1 MNEFDDLNLEE
12 AREMDETPE
21 TRDLAGE
28 SDAEDLPEETGLP
41 SPEET
46 ELPEPEDLL
55 EDRPAL
61 RELTDEEREA
71 LAIPPAE
78 RTWHQTELA
87 DLARHG
93 DFETQKSFLRDENG
107 DLAETYYGA
116 PGSQRPDGIRFGPE
130 GISLRE
136 AKDYGDVNNLLRNME
151 AQTADRLALSGEWAE
166 ALDALWESYDDW
178 SHSQTYLH
186 IVSHHDAVDDAEA
199 MYRRAIAFGETE
211 ELSEFHA
218 ELSDLRDQLRLI
230 AEMEALNI
238 RNVL

>member
-1 MNEFDDLNLEE
+1 MNEFEDLSPEE
-12 AREMDETPE
+12 TREMDEAPE

-93 DFETQKSFLRDENG
+93 YFETQRSFLRDENG

-151 AQTADRLALSGEWAE
+151 AQTADRLALFGS
-166 ALDALWESYDDW
+166 DVDI
-178 SHSQTYLH
+178 TYSVNGSRLS
-186 IVSHHDAVDDAEA
+186 VGDAERLQEKA
-199 MYRRAIAFGETE
+199 E
-211 ELSEFHA
+211 ELGVNA
-218 ELSDLRDQLRLI
+218 ELILK
-230 AEMEALNI
+230 
-238 RNVL
+238 

>member
-1 MNEFDDLNLEE
+1 MNELDDLNLEE
-12 AREMDETPE
+12 AQEMDETPE

-28 SDAEDLPEETGLP
+28 SDAEDLPEETRLP
-41 SPEET
+41 SPEEA

-130 GISLRE
+130 GISLWE
-136 AKDYGDVNNLLRNME
+136 TKDYGDVNNLLRNME
-151 AQTADRLALSGEWAE
+151 AQTADRLALFGS
-166 ALDALWESYDDW
+166 DVDI
-178 SHSQTYLH
+178 TYSVNGSRLS
-186 IVSHHDAVDDAEA
+186 VGDAERLQEKA
-199 MYRRAIAFGETE
+199 E
-211 ELSEFHA
+211 ELGVNA
-218 ELSDLRDQLRLI
+218 ELILK
-230 AEMEALNI
+230 
-238 RNVL
+238 

>member
-1 MNEFDDLNLEE
+1 MNEFEDLSPEE
-12 AREMDETPE
+12 TREMDEAPE

-46 ELPEPEDLL
+46 ELPESEDLL

-93 DFETQKSFLRDENG
+93 DFETQRSFLRDENG

-130 GISLRE
+130 GISLWE
-136 AKDYGDVNNLLRNME
+136 TKDYGDVNNLLRNME
-151 AQTADRLALSGEWAE
+151 AQTADRLALFGS
-166 ALDALWESYDDW
+166 DVDI
-178 SHSQTYLH
+178 TYSVNGSRLS
-186 IVSHHDAVDDAEA
+186 VGDAERLQEKA
-199 MYRRAIAFGETE
+199 E
-211 ELSEFHA
+211 ELGVNA
-218 ELSDLRDQLRLI
+218 ELILK
-230 AEMEALNI
+230 
-238 RNVL
+238 

>member
-12 AREMDETPE
+12 TREMDEAPE

-130 GISLRE
+130 DISLRE

-151 AQTADRLALSGEWAE
+151 AQTADRLALFGS
-166 ALDALWESYDDW
+166 DVDI
-178 SHSQTYLH
+178 TYSVNGSRLS
-186 IVSHHDAVDDAEA
+186 VGDAERLQEKA
-199 MYRRAIAFGETE
+199 E
-211 ELSEFHA
+211 ELGVSA
-218 ELSDLRDQLRLI
+218 ELILK
-230 AEMEALNI
+230 
-238 RNVL
+238 

>member
-1 MNEFDDLNLEE
+1 MNELDDLNLEE
-12 AREMDETPE
+12 AQEMDETPE

-28 SDAEDLPEETGLP
+28 SDAEDLPEETRLP
-41 SPEET
+41 SPEEA

-55 EDRPAL
+55 EDCPAL

-136 AKDYGDVNNLLRNME
+136 TKDYGDVNNLLRNME
-151 AQTADRLALSGEWAE
+151 AQTADRLALFGS
-166 ALDALWESYDDW
+166 DVDI
-178 SHSQTYLH
+178 TYSVNGSRLS
-186 IVSHHDAVDDAEA
+186 VGDAERLQEKA
-199 MYRRAIAFGETE
+199 E
-211 ELSEFHA
+211 ELGVNA
-218 ELSDLRDQLRLI
+218 ELILK
-230 AEMEALNI
+230 
-238 RNVL
+238 

>member
-1 MNEFDDLNLEE
+1 MNELDDLNLEE
-12 AREMDETPE
+12 AQEMDETPE

-41 SPEET
+41 SPEEA

-136 AKDYGDVNNLLRNME
+136 TKDYGDVNSLLRNME
-151 AQTADRLALSGEWAE
+151 AQTADRLALFGS
-166 ALDALWESYDDW
+166 DVDI
-178 SHSQTYLH
+178 TYSVNGSRLS
-186 IVSHHDAVDDAEA
+186 VGDAERLQEKA
-199 MYRRAIAFGETE
+199 E
-211 ELSEFHA
+211 ELGVSA
-218 ELSDLRDQLRLI
+218 ELILK
-230 AEMEALNI
+230 
-238 RNVL
+238 

>member
-12 AREMDETPE
+12 AQEMDETPE

-107 DLAETYYGA
+107 GLAETYYGA

-151 AQTADRLALSGEWAE
+151 AQTADRLALFGS
-166 ALDALWESYDDW
+166 DVDI
-178 SHSQTYLH
+178 TYSVNGSRLS
-186 IVSHHDAVDDAEA
+186 VGDAERLQEKA
-199 MYRRAIAFGETE
+199 E
-211 ELSEFHA
+211 ELGVNA
-218 ELSDLRDQLRLI
+218 ELILK
-230 AEMEALNI
+230 
-238 RNVL
+238 

>member
-1 MNEFDDLNLEE
+1 MNELDDLNLEE
-12 AREMDETPE
+12 AQEMDETPE

-28 SDAEDLPEETGLP
+28 SDAEDLPEETRLP
-41 SPEET
+41 SPEEA

-136 AKDYGDVNNLLRNME
+136 TKDYGDVNNLLRNME
-151 AQTADRLALSGEWAE
+151 AQTADRLALFGS
-166 ALDALWESYDDW
+166 DVDI
-178 SHSQTYLH
+178 TYSVNGSRLS
-186 IVSHHDAVDDAEA
+186 VGDAERLQEKA
-199 MYRRAIAFGETE
+199 E
-211 ELSEFHA
+211 ELGVNA
-218 ELSDLRDQLRLI
+218 ELILK
-230 AEMEALNI
+230 
-238 RNVL
+238 

>member
-12 AREMDETPE
+12 TREMDEPPE

-93 DFETQKSFLRDENG
+93 DFETQRSFLRDENG

-151 AQTADRLALSGEWAE
+151 AQTADRLALFGS
-166 ALDALWESYDDW
+166 DVDI
-178 SHSQTYLH
+178 TYSVNGSRLS
-186 IVSHHDAVDDAEA
+186 VGDAERLQEKA
-199 MYRRAIAFGETE
+199 E
-211 ELSEFHA
+211 ELGVNA
-218 ELSDLRDQLRLI
+218 ELILK
-230 AEMEALNI
+230 
-238 RNVL
+238 

>member
-12 AREMDETPE
+12 AQEMDETPE

-93 DFETQKSFLRDENG
+93 DFETQRSFLRDENG

-130 GISLRE
+130 GISLWE
-136 AKDYGDVNNLLRNME
+136 TKDYGDVNNLLRNME
-151 AQTADRLALSGEWAE
+151 AQTADRLALFGS
-166 ALDALWESYDDW
+166 DVDI
-178 SHSQTYLH
+178 TYSVNGSRLS
-186 IVSHHDAVDDAEA
+186 VGDAERLQEKA
-199 MYRRAIAFGETE
+199 E
-211 ELSEFHA
+211 ELGVSA
-218 ELSDLRDQLRLI
+218 ELILK
-230 AEMEALNI
+230 
-238 RNVL
+238 

>member
-12 AREMDETPE
+12 TREMDEAPE

-93 DFETQKSFLRDENG
+93 DFETQRSFLRNENG

-130 GISLRE
+130 GISLWE
-136 AKDYGDVNNLLRNME
+136 TKDYGDVNNLLRNME
-151 AQTADRLALSGEWAE
+151 AQTADRLALFGS
-166 ALDALWESYDDW
+166 DVDI
-178 SHSQTYLH
+178 TYSVNGSRLS
-186 IVSHHDAVDDAEA
+186 VGDAERLQEKA
-199 MYRRAIAFGETE
+199 E
-211 ELSEFHA
+211 ELGVSA
-218 ELSDLRDQLRLI
+218 ELILK
-230 AEMEALNI
+230 
-238 RNVL
+238 

>member
-12 AREMDETPE
+12 AQEMDETPE

-93 DFETQKSFLRDENG
+93 DFETQRSFLRDENG

-151 AQTADRLALSGEWAE
+151 AQTADRLALFGS
-166 ALDALWESYDDW
+166 DVDI
-178 SHSQTYLH
+178 TYSVNGSRLS
-186 IVSHHDAVDDAEA
+186 VGDAERLQEKA
-199 MYRRAIAFGETE
+199 E
-211 ELSEFHA
+211 ELGVNA
-218 ELSDLRDQLRLI
+218 ELILK
-230 AEMEALNI
+230 
-238 RNVL
+238 

>member
-12 AREMDETPE
+12 TREMDETPE
-21 TRDLAGE
+21 ARDLAGE

-93 DFETQKSFLRDENG
+93 DFETQRSFLRDENG

-130 GISLRE
+130 GISLWE

-151 AQTADRLALSGEWAE
+151 AQTADRLALFGS
-166 ALDALWESYDDW
+166 DVDI
-178 SHSQTYLH
+178 TYSVNGSRLS
-186 IVSHHDAVDDAEA
+186 VGDAERLQEKA
-199 MYRRAIAFGETE
+199 E
-211 ELSEFHA
+211 ELGVNA
-218 ELSDLRDQLRLI
+218 ELILK
-230 AEMEALNI
+230 
-238 RNVL
+238 

>member
-12 AREMDETPE
+12 AQEMDETPE

-71 LAIPPAE
+71 LAIPLAE

-93 DFETQKSFLRDENG
+93 DFETQRSFLRDENG

-136 AKDYGDVNNLLRNME
+136 AKDYGDVNSLLRNME
-151 AQTADRLALSGEWAE
+151 AQTADRLALFGS
-166 ALDALWESYDDW
+166 DVDI
-178 SHSQTYLH
+178 TYSVNGSRLS
-186 IVSHHDAVDDAEA
+186 VGDAERLQEKA
-199 MYRRAIAFGETE
+199 E
-211 ELSEFHA
+211 ELGVSA
-218 ELSDLRDQLRLI
+218 ELILK
-230 AEMEALNI
+230 
-238 RNVL
+238 

>member
-12 AREMDETPE
+12 TREMDETPE

-93 DFETQKSFLRDENG
+93 DFETQRSFLRDENG

-136 AKDYGDVNNLLRNME
+136 AKDYGDVNSLLRNME
-151 AQTADRLALSGEWAE
+151 AQTADRLALFGS
-166 ALDALWESYDDW
+166 DVDI
-178 SHSQTYLH
+178 TYSVNGSRLS
-186 IVSHHDAVDDAEA
+186 VGDAERLQEKA
-199 MYRRAIAFGETE
+199 E
-211 ELSEFHA
+211 ELGVSA
-218 ELSDLRDQLRLI
+218 ELILK
-230 AEMEALNI
+230 
-238 RNVL
+238 

>member
-12 AREMDETPE
+12 AQEMDETPE
-21 TRDLAGE
+21 TRDLARE

-151 AQTADRLALSGEWAE
+151 AQTADRLALFGS
-166 ALDALWESYDDW
+166 DVDI
-178 SHSQTYLH
+178 TYSVNGSRLS
-186 IVSHHDAVDDAEA
+186 VGDAERLQEKA
-199 MYRRAIAFGETE
+199 E
-211 ELSEFHA
+211 ELGVNA
-218 ELSDLRDQLRLI
+218 ELILK
-230 AEMEALNI
+230 
-238 RNVL
+238 

>member
-12 AREMDETPE
+12 TREMDETPE

-93 DFETQKSFLRDENG
+93 DFETQKSFLRDEHG

-116 PGSQRPDGIRFGPE
+116 PGSQRPDGISFGPE
-130 GISLRE
+130 GISLWE
-136 AKDYGDVNNLLRNME
+136 TKDYGDVNNLLRNME
-151 AQTADRLALSGEWAE
+151 AQTADRLALFGSDG
-166 ALDALWESYDDW
+166 DI
-178 SHSQTYLH
+178 TYSVNGSRLS
-186 IVSHHDAVDDAEA
+186 VGDAERLQEKA
-199 MYRRAIAFGETE
+199 E
-211 ELSEFHA
+211 ELGVNA
-218 ELSDLRDQLRLI
+218 ELILK
-230 AEMEALNI
+230 
-238 RNVL
+238 

>member
-12 AREMDETPE
+12 AQEMDETPE
-21 TRDLAGE
+21 TRDLARE

-107 DLAETYYGA
+107 DLAE
-116 PGSQRPDGIRFGPE
+116 
-130 GISLRE
+130 

-151 AQTADRLALSGEWAE
+151 AQTADRLALFGS
-166 ALDALWESYDDW
+166 DVDI
-178 SHSQTYLH
+178 TYSVNGSRLS
-186 IVSHHDAVDDAEA
+186 VGDAERLQEKA
-199 MYRRAIAFGETE
+199 E
-211 ELSEFHA
+211 ELGVSA
-218 ELSDLRDQLRLI
+218 ELILK
-230 AEMEALNI
+230 
-238 RNVL
+238 

>member
-12 AREMDETPE
+12 AQEMDETPE

-71 LAIPPAE
+71 LAIPPAD

-93 DFETQKSFLRDENG
+93 DFETQRSFLRDENG

-151 AQTADRLALSGEWAE
+151 AQTADRLALFGS
-166 ALDALWESYDDW
+166 DVDI
-178 SHSQTYLH
+178 TYSVNGSRLS
-186 IVSHHDAVDDAEA
+186 VGDAERLQEKA
-199 MYRRAIAFGETE
+199 E
-211 ELSEFHA
+211 ELGVSA
-218 ELSDLRDQLRLI
+218 ELILK
-230 AEMEALNI
+230 
-238 RNVL
+238 

>member
-61 RELTDEEREA
+61 RELTYEEREA

-151 AQTADRLALSGEWAE
+151 AQTADRLALFGS
-166 ALDALWESYDDW
+166 DVDI
-178 SHSQTYLH
+178 TYSVNGSRLS
-186 IVSHHDAVDDAEA
+186 VGDAERLQEKA
-199 MYRRAIAFGETE
+199 E
-211 ELSEFHA
+211 ELGVSV
-218 ELSDLRDQLRLI
+218 ELILK
-230 AEMEALNI
+230 
-238 RNVL
+238 

>member
-12 AREMDETPE
+12 TREMDEAPE

-93 DFETQKSFLRDENG
+93 DFETQRSFLRDENG

-130 GISLRE
+130 GISLWE
-136 AKDYGDVNNLLRNME
+136 TKDYGDVNNLLRNME
-151 AQTADRLALSGEWAE
+151 AQTADRLALFGS
-166 ALDALWESYDDW
+166 DVDI
-178 SHSQTYLH
+178 TYSVNGSRLS
-186 IVSHHDAVDDAEA
+186 VGDAERLQEKA
-199 MYRRAIAFGETE
+199 E
-211 ELSEFHA
+211 ELGVNA
-218 ELSDLRDQLRLI
+218 ELILK
-230 AEMEALNI
+230 
-238 RNVL
+238 

>member
-12 AREMDETPE
+12 TREMDETPE

-55 EDRPAL
+55 ENRPAL

-93 DFETQKSFLRDENG
+93 DFETQRSFLRDENG

-130 GISLRE
+130 GISLWE
-136 AKDYGDVNNLLRNME
+136 TKDYGDVNNLLRNME
-151 AQTADRLALSGEWAE
+151 AQTADRLALFGS
-166 ALDALWESYDDW
+166 DVDI
-178 SHSQTYLH
+178 TYSVNGSRLS
-186 IVSHHDAVDDAEA
+186 VGDAERLQEKA
-199 MYRRAIAFGETE
+199 E
-211 ELSEFHA
+211 ELGVNA
-218 ELSDLRDQLRLI
+218 ELILK
-230 AEMEALNI
+230 
-238 RNVL
+238 

>member
-12 AREMDETPE
+12 AQEMDETPE
-21 TRDLAGE
+21 TRDLARE

-151 AQTADRLALSGEWAE
+151 AQTADRLALFGS
-166 ALDALWESYDDW
+166 DVDI
-178 SHSQTYLH
+178 TYSVNGSRLS
-186 IVSHHDAVDDAEA
+186 VGDAERLQEKA
-199 MYRRAIAFGETE
+199 E
-211 ELSEFHA
+211 ELGVSA
-218 ELSDLRDQLRLI
+218 ELILK
-230 AEMEALNI
+230 
-238 RNVL
+238 

>member
-12 AREMDETPE
+12 TREMDEAPE

-93 DFETQKSFLRDENG
+93 DFETQKSFLRDEHG

-130 GISLRE
+130 GISLWE
-136 AKDYGDVNNLLRNME
+136 TKDYGDVNNLLRNME
-151 AQTADRLALSGEWAE
+151 AQTADRLALFGS
-166 ALDALWESYDDW
+166 DVDI
-178 SHSQTYLH
+178 TYSVNGSRLS
-186 IVSHHDAVDDAEA
+186 VGDAERLQEKA
-199 MYRRAIAFGETE
+199 E
-211 ELSEFHA
+211 ELGVNA
-218 ELSDLRDQLRLI
+218 ELILK
-230 AEMEALNI
+230 
-238 RNVL
+238 

>member
-12 AREMDETPE
+12 AQEMDETPE
-21 TRDLAGE
+21 TRDLARE

-93 DFETQKSFLRDENG
+93 DFETQRSFLRDENG

-130 GISLRE
+130 GISLWE
-136 AKDYGDVNNLLRNME
+136 TKDYGDVNNLLRNME
-151 AQTADRLALSGEWAE
+151 AQTADRLALFGS
-166 ALDALWESYDDW
+166 DVDI
-178 SHSQTYLH
+178 TYSVNGSRLS
-186 IVSHHDAVDDAEA
+186 VGDAERLQEKA
-199 MYRRAIAFGETE
+199 E
-211 ELSEFHA
+211 ELGVSA
-218 ELSDLRDQLRLI
+218 ELILK
-230 AEMEALNI
+230 
-238 RNVL
+238 

>member
-1 MNEFDDLNLEE
+1 MNELDDLNLEE
-12 AREMDETPE
+12 AQEMDETPE

-28 SDAEDLPEETGLP
+28 SDAEDLPEETRLP
-41 SPEET
+41 SPEEA

-136 AKDYGDVNNLLRNME
+136 AKDYGDVNSLLRNME
-151 AQTADRLALSGEWAE
+151 AQTADRLALFGS
-166 ALDALWESYDDW
+166 DVDI
-178 SHSQTYLH
+178 TYSVNGSRLS
-186 IVSHHDAVDDAEA
+186 VGDAERLQEKA
-199 MYRRAIAFGETE
+199 E
-211 ELSEFHA
+211 ELGVSA
-218 ELSDLRDQLRLI
+218 ELILK
-230 AEMEALNI
+230 
-238 RNVL
+238 

>member
-12 AREMDETPE
+12 AQEMDETPE
-21 TRDLAGE
+21 TRDLARE

-151 AQTADRLALSGEWAE
+151 AQTADRLALLGS
-166 ALDALWESYDDW
+166 DVDI
-178 SHSQTYLH
+178 TYSVNGSRLS
-186 IVSHHDAVDDAEA
+186 VGDAERLQEKA
-199 MYRRAIAFGETE
+199 E
-211 ELSEFHA
+211 ELGVSA
-218 ELSDLRDQLRLI
+218 ELILK
-230 AEMEALNI
+230 
-238 RNVL
+238 

>member
-61 RELTDEEREA
+61 RELTDEERA
-71 LAIPPAE
+71 
-78 RTWHQTELA
+78 WHQTELA

-151 AQTADRLALSGEWAE
+151 AQTADRLALFGS
-166 ALDALWESYDDW
+166 DVDI
-178 SHSQTYLH
+178 TYSVNGSRLS
-186 IVSHHDAVDDAEA
+186 VGDAERLQEKA
-199 MYRRAIAFGETE
+199 E
-211 ELSEFHA
+211 ELGVSV
-218 ELSDLRDQLRLI
+218 ELILK
-230 AEMEALNI
+230 
-238 RNVL
+238 

>member
-1 MNEFDDLNLEE
+1 MNEFEDLSPEE
-12 AREMDETPE
+12 TQEMDEAPE

-136 AKDYGDVNNLLRNME
+136 AKDYGDVNSLLRNME
-151 AQTADRLALSGEWAE
+151 AQTADRLALFGS
-166 ALDALWESYDDW
+166 DVDI
-178 SHSQTYLH
+178 TYSVNGSRLS
-186 IVSHHDAVDDAEA
+186 VGDAERLQEKA
-199 MYRRAIAFGETE
+199 E
-211 ELSEFHA
+211 ELGVNA
-218 ELSDLRDQLRLI
+218 ELILK
-230 AEMEALNI
+230 
-238 RNVL
+238 

>member
-1 MNEFDDLNLEE
+1 MNEFEDLSPEE
-12 AREMDETPE
+12 TREMDEAPE

-136 AKDYGDVNNLLRNME
+136 AKDYGDVNSLLRNME
-151 AQTADRLALSGEWAE
+151 AQTADRLALFGS
-166 ALDALWESYDDW
+166 DVDI
-178 SHSQTYLH
+178 TYSVNGSRLS
-186 IVSHHDAVDDAEA
+186 VGDAERLQEKA
-199 MYRRAIAFGETE
+199 E
-211 ELSEFHA
+211 ELGVNA
-218 ELSDLRDQLRLI
+218 ELILK
-230 AEMEALNI
+230 
-238 RNVL
+238 

>member
-12 AREMDETPE
+12 AQEMDETPE

-151 AQTADRLALSGEWAE
+151 AQTADRLALFGS
-166 ALDALWESYDDW
+166 DVDI
-178 SHSQTYLH
+178 TYSVNGSRLS
-186 IVSHHDAVDDAEA
+186 VGDAERLQEKA
-199 MYRRAIAFGETE
+199 E
-211 ELSEFHA
+211 ELGVNA
-218 ELSDLRDQLRLI
+218 ELILK
-230 AEMEALNI
+230 
-238 RNVL
+238 

>member
-1 MNEFDDLNLEE
+1 MNELDDLNLEE
-12 AREMDETPE
+12 AQEMDETPE

-55 EDRPAL
+55 EDCPAL

-130 GISLRE
+130 GISLWE
-136 AKDYGDVNNLLRNME
+136 TKDYGDVNNLLRNME
-151 AQTADRLALSGEWAE
+151 AQTADRLALFGS
-166 ALDALWESYDDW
+166 DVDI
-178 SHSQTYLH
+178 TYSVNGSRLS
-186 IVSHHDAVDDAEA
+186 VGDAERLQEKA
-199 MYRRAIAFGETE
+199 E
-211 ELSEFHA
+211 ELGVNA
-218 ELSDLRDQLRLI
+218 ELILK
-230 AEMEALNI
+230 
-238 RNVL
+238 

>member
-12 AREMDETPE
+12 TQEMDETPE

-93 DFETQKSFLRDENG
+93 DFETQRSFLRDENG

-136 AKDYGDVNNLLRNME
+136 AKDYGDVNSLLRNME
-151 AQTADRLALSGEWAE
+151 AQTADRLALFGS
-166 ALDALWESYDDW
+166 DVDI
-178 SHSQTYLH
+178 TYSVNGSRLS
-186 IVSHHDAVDDAEA
+186 VGDAERLQEKA
-199 MYRRAIAFGETE
+199 E
-211 ELSEFHA
+211 ELGVSA
-218 ELSDLRDQLRLI
+218 ELILK
-230 AEMEALNI
+230 
-238 RNVL
+238 

>member
-12 AREMDETPE
+12 TREMDEAPE

-55 EDRPAL
+55 ENRPAL

-93 DFETQKSFLRDENG
+93 DFETQRSFLRDENG

-151 AQTADRLALSGEWAE
+151 AQTADRLALFGS
-166 ALDALWESYDDW
+166 DVDI
-178 SHSQTYLH
+178 TYSVNGSRLS
-186 IVSHHDAVDDAEA
+186 VGDAERLQEKA
-199 MYRRAIAFGETE
+199 E
-211 ELSEFHA
+211 ELGVNA
-218 ELSDLRDQLRLI
+218 ELILK
-230 AEMEALNI
+230 
-238 RNVL
+238 

>member
-1 MNEFDDLNLEE
+1 MNELDDLNLEE
-12 AREMDETPE
+12 AQEMDETPE

-28 SDAEDLPEETGLP
+28 SDAEDLPEETRLP
-41 SPEET
+41 SPEEA

-130 GISLRE
+130 GISLWE
-136 AKDYGDVNNLLRNME
+136 TKDYGDVNSLLRNME
-151 AQTADRLALSGEWAE
+151 AQTADRLALFGS
-166 ALDALWESYDDW
+166 DVDI
-178 SHSQTYLH
+178 TYSVNGSRLS
-186 IVSHHDAVDDAEA
+186 VGDAERLQEKA
-199 MYRRAIAFGETE
+199 E
-211 ELSEFHA
+211 ELGVNA
-218 ELSDLRDQLRLI
+218 ELILK
-230 AEMEALNI
+230 
-238 RNVL
+238 

>member
-1 MNEFDDLNLEE
+1 MNELDDLNLEE
-12 AREMDETPE
+12 AQEMDETPE

-28 SDAEDLPEETGLP
+28 SDAEDLPEEIGLP

-130 GISLRE
+130 GISLWE
-136 AKDYGDVNNLLRNME
+136 TKDYGDVNNLLRNME
-151 AQTADRLALSGEWAE
+151 AQTADRLALFGS
-166 ALDALWESYDDW
+166 DVDI
-178 SHSQTYLH
+178 TYSVNGSRLS
-186 IVSHHDAVDDAEA
+186 VGDAERLQEKA
-199 MYRRAIAFGETE
+199 E
-211 ELSEFHA
+211 ELGVNA
-218 ELSDLRDQLRLI
+218 ELILK
-230 AEMEALNI
+230 
-238 RNVL
+238 

>member
-12 AREMDETPE
+12 TQEMDETPE

-93 DFETQKSFLRDENG
+93 DFETQRSFLRDENG
-107 DLAETYYGA
+107 DQAETYYGA

-130 GISLRE
+130 GISLWE
-136 AKDYGDVNNLLRNME
+136 TKDYGDVNNLLRNME
-151 AQTADRLALSGEWAE
+151 AQTADRLALFGS
-166 ALDALWESYDDW
+166 DVDI
-178 SHSQTYLH
+178 TYSVNGSRLS
-186 IVSHHDAVDDAEA
+186 VGDAEQLQEKA
-199 MYRRAIAFGETE
+199 E
-211 ELSEFHA
+211 ELGVNA
-218 ELSDLRDQLRLI
+218 ELILK
-230 AEMEALNI
+230 
-238 RNVL
+238 

>member
-93 DFETQKSFLRDENG
+93 DFETQRSFLRDENG

-130 GISLRE
+130 GISLWE
-136 AKDYGDVNNLLRNME
+136 TKDYGDVNNLLRNME
-151 AQTADRLALSGEWAE
+151 VQTADRLALFGS
-166 ALDALWESYDDW
+166 DVDI
-178 SHSQTYLH
+178 TYSVNGSRLS
-186 IVSHHDAVDDAEA
+186 VGDAERLQEKA
-199 MYRRAIAFGETE
+199 E
-211 ELSEFHA
+211 ELGVNA
-218 ELSDLRDQLRLI
+218 ELILK
-230 AEMEALNI
+230 
-238 RNVL
+238 